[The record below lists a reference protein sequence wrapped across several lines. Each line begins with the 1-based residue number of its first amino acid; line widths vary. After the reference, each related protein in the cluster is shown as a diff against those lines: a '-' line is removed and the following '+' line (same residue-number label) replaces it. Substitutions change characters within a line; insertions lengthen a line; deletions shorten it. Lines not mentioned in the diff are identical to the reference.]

1 MKTNLKSEVTG
12 SKGEER
18 GGRNAR
24 HEFHELSRTGKRGAA
39 RSTNVAVKASLPG
52 CNVQSAPCN
61 LQTQHSSTPAL
72 QDSVQ
77 NTDGFWEVTFAG
89 QRAVLPQHQGLFF
102 VAFLLAKPHAAPI
115 PAADL
120 AVEVFERYG
129 EHEDFRPPIPEYLRD
144 HSRVAKIL
152 LRKEKRLEA
161 VVDRE
166 GEEDFVRIEALRELV
181 VLDEL
186 KRLYFAQ
193 VASEAKDAGQVVSE
207 ALREL
212 HLMLASAVDVR
223 GKPHRVIRDFATH
236 LWHYV
241 LMPSSRVSAKEGVKL
256 FVYRPAGE
264 GN

>member
-1 MKTNLKSEVTG
+1 M
-12 SKGEER
+12 GEER
-18 GGRNAR
+18 AGRKAR
-24 HEFHELSRTGKRGAA
+24 HQFHELSRTGKRGAA
-39 RSTNVAVKASLPG
+39 RPANFAAEASSPG
-52 CNVQSAPCN
+52 CSVQTEFAGFASQP
-61 LQTQHSSTPAL
+61 QHSSTPAL
-72 QDSVQ
+72 QDSIH
-77 NTDGFWEVTFAG
+77 NADGFWELSFAG
-89 QRAVLPQHQGLFF
+89 QRAVLPQHQGLFY
-102 VAFLLAKPHAAPI
+102 VAFLLASPHAAPI

-129 EHEDFRPPIPEYLRD
+129 EHEDFRPPIPEFLRD

-161 VVDRE
+161 VVDRD
-166 GEEDFVRIEALRELV
+166 GEEDFVRLEALRELM

-193 VASEAKDAGQVVSE
+193 VARDAKDAGKVVSE

-212 HLMLASAVDVR
+212 HAMLASAVDVR

-241 LMPSSRVSAKEGVKL
+241 LMPSKRVSEKEGVKL
-256 FVYRPAGE
+256 FVYKPA
-264 GN
+264 